1 MCTIVPKYLGALSKK
16 EDSDGSYGRAV
27 SVVAAASFGGQCGDV
42 HLVTWLKEPQE
53 KGKENHEQPPLNS

>member
-1 MCTIVPKYLGALSKK
+1 MPKYLGALSKK

-27 SVVAAASFGGQCGDV
+27 SVAAASFGGQCGDV